1 MRIIMLAVAAAL
13 IGTAFSVQA
22 EGTPEPD
29 RSLRDAL
36 PLFETNRCAEV
47 RDTAGQLFC
56 GAPELRSAGTRLNVA
71 VQERLNR
78 IADRR
83 VAIEENVEWIRS
95 RNLSCGIFDRQG
107 TANLQVA
114 PVKACLLKQTEERI
128 AILNDPNFDCL
139 ATNTTAGMLVCG
151 DPDLAISDKE
161 LNGHVLALIGKLKED
176 EANTAFS
183 EYARWIRSRDRK
195 CDLDDKDNVPLA
207 ELLPAETCLSAQINR
222 KIAEMIAAKGDPK
235 RVFGRLTVAAT
246 PDEDAVD
253 LCVAQIHSANTC
265 GDFLRVSRIIQIDTE
280 VSAEQALVTA
290 EVEMKVLS
298 PFAVCSP
305 IASGCTGTCWDLRT
319 GQPKSAPGSRDS
331 LPVAHR
337 LRVEKSFAFQKTGNG
352 WRCNT
357 LVLQPIELGVALRGP

>member
-1 MRIIMLAVAAAL
+1 MRIITLAVAAAL
-13 IGTAFSVQA
+13 VGTAVRA
-22 EGTPEPD
+22 EGTPESD

-36 PLFETNRCAEV
+36 PLFETNRCVEV

-56 GAPELRSAGTRLNVA
+56 GDPELRGAGTRLNIA

-78 IADRR
+78 IADRQM
-83 VAIEENVEWIRS
+83 AIAENVEWIRS
-95 RNLSCGIFDRQG
+95 RNLSCGIFDRQS
-107 TANLQVA
+107 TANLQVT

-139 ATNTTAGMLVCG
+139 ATNTTAGMLICS
-151 DPDLAISDKE
+151 DPELAISDNE
-161 LNGHVLALIGKLKED
+161 LNSQVLALIGKLKED
-176 EANTAFS
+176 EAKAAFS
-183 EYARWIRSRDRK
+183 EYDRWTRSRDRK

-207 ELLPAETCLSAQINR
+207 ELSAPETCLAAQIKR
-222 KIAEMIAAKGDPK
+222 KTAEVIAAKGDPK

-265 GDFLRVSRIIQIDTE
+265 GNFLRVSRIIQIDTE

-290 EVEMKVLS
+290 EIEMKVLS

-305 IASGCTGTCWDLRT
+305 IASSCTGTCWDART
-319 GQPKSAPGSRDS
+319 GQAKSAPGSRDS

-337 LRVEKSFAFQKTGNG
+337 LRIEKSFAFQKTASG

-357 LVLQPIELGVALRGP
+357 PALQPIERGVALRGP